1 MRPIILRNVP
11 QQSRIAVRV
20 DEVAT
25 EDVPGWTNIGVSAAK
40 LSGVAL
46 VDEKVEHARS
56 LLELVA
62 NRHRVLVLLRAE
74 AIGFV
79 EDQAEHV
86 GITFD
91 ALLVERTHNA
101 GEQHIA
107 ARARGDGLPHLR
119 EKGRHEVAFG
129 RLLRLAVRKFCHVHR
144 ERPPRIGLDELAP
157 AEGLSHATVAFDPEG
172 VATHLDAC
180 SGGTGEALAG
190 TGENQGPLVA
200 KKRMDRSEE
209 HTSELQSLMR
219 ISYAV
224 FCLKKKKNR

>member
-1 MRPIILRNVP
+1 MRISYWSSDVCSSDLPCELLVVLQESQGHVRHRLMRPIILRNVP

-46 VDEKVEHARS
+46 VDEKVEPARS

-86 GITFD
+86 DITFY
-91 ALLVERTHNA
+91 ALLVARTPYA
-101 GEQHIA
+101 GDQHM
-107 ARARGDGLPHLR
+107 ARWEELR
-119 EKGRHEVAFG
+119 VG
-129 RLLRLAVRKFCHVHR
+129 
-144 ERPPRIGLDELAP
+144 
-157 AEGLSHATVAFDPEG
+157 
-172 VATHLDAC
+172 
-180 SGGTGEALAG
+180 
-190 TGENQGPLVA
+190 
-200 KKRMDRSEE
+200 
-209 HTSELQSLMR
+209 
-219 ISYAV
+219 
-224 FCLKKKKNR
+224 

>member
-79 EDQAEHV
+79 EDQ
-86 GITFD
+86 
-91 ALLVERTHNA
+91 
-101 GEQHIA
+101 
-107 ARARGDGLPHLR
+107 
-119 EKGRHEVAFG
+119 
-129 RLLRLAVRKFCHVHR
+129 
-144 ERPPRIGLDELAP
+144 
-157 AEGLSHATVAFDPEG
+157 
-172 VATHLDAC
+172 
-180 SGGTGEALAG
+180 
-190 TGENQGPLVA
+190 
-200 KKRMDRSEE
+200 RSEE

-219 ISYAV
+219 ISSAV
-224 FCLKKKKNR
+224 FCLKKKKNYY